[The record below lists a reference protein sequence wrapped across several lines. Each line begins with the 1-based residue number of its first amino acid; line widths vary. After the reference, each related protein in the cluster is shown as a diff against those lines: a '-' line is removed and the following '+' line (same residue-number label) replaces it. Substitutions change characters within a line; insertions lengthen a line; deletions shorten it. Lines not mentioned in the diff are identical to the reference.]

1 MSLAFIFNC
10 DQMAL
15 YCSENK
21 VFDSFLEQVFV
32 LFFLD
37 VCRESVPES
46 HASVQWAVIHFC
58 DIREII
64 FYFDLRTTL
73 IIL

>member
-37 VCRESVPES
+37 VCRESVLG
-46 HASVQWAVIHFC
+46 VHF
-58 DIREII
+58 I
-64 FYFDLRTTL
+64 FLSPKGFLL
-73 IIL
+73 KVVNFF